1 VQYGEQGRFGRQLPL
16 QLDSS
21 GCCQSR
27 GVRPAQQP
35 LATGSMLD
43 QAGYR
48 DIVLQRDEYRCRE
61 CGVACRR
68 EDADVHHLIPRSLGG
83 SDDPSNLVTLC
94 DGCHAAFHPNLQVKL
109 SRRILET
116 WALRLVRWLDHT
128 GKVAEQA
135 GNLGPALRLFGL
147 ERFRDGQLPV
157 VLAALAGRSVLMVSP
172 TGSGKSLC
180 FQLPTVLRP
189 GTAYVISPLKALMS
203 DQVSDL
209 QRKKLPGTFINSD
222 LDREEKAL
230 RYTLLE
236 KKAFKFLYLAPE
248 RFSVRDQSEIARLTR
263 MRPNFLVVDEA
274 HCIDRWGDD
283 FRPDYGR
290 LAEVRETVGRPPIL
304 AFTASAGVES
314 QKRILESLGVPE
326 AEVIVLGVDRP
337 NIGLMR
343 LPVERDDRARVI
355 STLLNLRPPGK
366 TMIFV
371 PSIRIGTELQE
382 KLRALGHSLPFYHG
396 KIHPPHKRESLLKQ
410 FTGEQQPEV
419 SEIIC
424 TNAFGMGLDVPNVRL
439 VVHYQHPASVE
450 DYLQEFGRA
459 GRDNKPSLAIL
470 LAGKDDRGLPNFM
483 ARKTVE
489 AAKRSPAD
497 VAQLLTVKLASI
509 DKIHL
514 MARPRSRCLRQSLL
528 GYFEGTTGRKRTSL
542 VMKIIAWLYSSQSKV
557 RRLSYCC
564 DYCDKTSLTNFELA
578 ALKVLRASP

>member
-1 VQYGEQGRFGRQLPL
+1 
-16 QLDSS
+16 
-21 GCCQSR
+21 
-27 GVRPAQQP
+27 
-35 LATGSMLD
+35 MN
-43 QAGYR
+43 YR
-48 DIVLQRDEYRCRE
+48 EIVLQRDGYCCRQ

-68 EDADVHHLIPRSLGG
+68 EDADVHHLMPRSLGG
-83 SDDPSNLVTLC
+83 TDDPTNLVTLC

-109 SRRILET
+109 SRRVLET
-116 WALRLVRWLDHT
+116 WALRLVRWLDRT
-128 GKVAEQA
+128 GRVAEQV
-135 GNLGPALRLFGL
+135 GNLAPALRLFGL
-147 ERFRDGQLPV
+147 ERFREGQLPV

-230 RYTLLE
+230 RYALLE

-248 RFSVRDQSEIARLTR
+248 RFSVRDKSEIARLTR
-263 MRPNFLVVDEA
+263 MRLNFLVVDEA

-290 LAEVRETVGRPPIL
+290 LAEVREAVGRPPIL

-314 QKRILESLGVPE
+314 QKRILESLGIPD
-326 AEVIVLGVDRP
+326 ADVIVLDVDRP

-343 LPVERDDRARVI
+343 LPVERDDRAGVI
-355 STLLNLRPPGK
+355 STLLNLRVPGK

-396 KIHPPHKRESLLKQ
+396 QIDPPHKRESLLKQ
-410 FTGEQQPEV
+410 FTGEQRPEV

-439 VVHYQHPASVE
+439 VIHYQHPASVE

-459 GRDNKPSLAIL
+459 GRDGKPSLAIL
-470 LAGKDDRGLPNFM
+470 LAGKDDRGLPSFM

-489 AAKRSPAD
+489 AAKRSPGD
-497 VAQLLTVKLASI
+497 VARLLAVKLASI
-509 DKIHL
+509 DKMHL
-514 MARPRSRCLRQSLL
+514 MGRPRSRCLRQSLL
-528 GYFEGTTGRKRTSL
+528 GYFEGSARKKRTSL
-542 VMKIIAWLYSSQSKV
+542 VMKIIAWLYSSKSKV
-557 RRLSYCC
+557 PRLSYCC
-564 DYCDKTSLTNFELA
+564 DYCDKTSLINFELA
-578 ALKVLRASP
+578 ALKILRGSS